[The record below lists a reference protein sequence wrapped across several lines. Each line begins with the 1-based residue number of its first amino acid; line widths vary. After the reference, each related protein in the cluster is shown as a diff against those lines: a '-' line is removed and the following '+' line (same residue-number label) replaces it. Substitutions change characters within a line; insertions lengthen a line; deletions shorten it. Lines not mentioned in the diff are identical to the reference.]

1 MTELIDVDPLD
12 PLQDTVFRGWMDV
25 HAAAERALWGDQA
38 TPWSAEEIREF
49 QRAPERIRRSV
60 AALDGRGRVVGAVQ
74 VIAATRDNLDS
85 VNVWLSVHPDH
96 QRRGVGSALL
106 ARAEAI
112 AGELGRTLVQDWSVS
127 PEESGG
133 PAAAFAAGH
142 GYAVAQRGLR
152 SELALVDWR
161 DDGAPVHPAYRVET
175 VWDAVP
181 ESWLEDRAHL
191 ARRMSTDAPLG
202 ETEYEE
208 EDWDAD
214 RVRRYYERM
223 TAMGR
228 RFVVSAARHGASGH
242 LVGYT
247 ELAVSASTPDRAYQQ
262 DTLVLREHRGHG
274 LGLALKAANLRALR
288 TELAQVRWVMTFNAA
303 SNEPMLR
310 VNRALGFAV
319 AGYVTEWKKRLPVAS
334 GTGPD
339 GR

>member
-12 PLQDTVFRGWMDV
+12 PTQDTVFRAWMEV
-25 HAAAERALWGDQA
+25 HAAAERALWGDRA
-38 TPWSAEEIREF
+38 TSWSAEEIREF
-49 QRAPERIRRSV
+49 QRAPERVRRSV
-60 AALDGRGRVVGAVQ
+60 AALDRQGRVVGAVQ
-74 VIAATRDNLDS
+74 VIAATRDNLEG
-85 VNVWLSVHPDH
+85 VNVWLSVHPAH
-96 QRRGVGSALL
+96 QRRGIGSALL

-112 AGELGRTLVQDWSVS
+112 AGDLGRTLVQDWSVS

-133 PAAAFAAGH
+133 PAAAFATRH

-152 SELALVDWR
+152 SELALADWR
-161 DDGAPVHPAYRVET
+161 DEGAPVHAAYRVET

-181 ESWLEDRAHL
+181 QEWLEDRAHL
-191 ARRMSTDAPLG
+191 SRRMSTDAPLG

-223 TAMGR
+223 SAMGR
-228 RFVVSAARHGASGH
+228 RFASSVARELASGR

-247 ELAVSASTPDRAYQQ
+247 DLAVSASTPDRAYQQ

-274 LGLALKAANLRALR
+274 LGLALKAANLRALH
-288 TELAQVRWVMTFNAA
+288 TELPQVRWVMTFNAA

-310 VNRALGFAV
+310 VNRVLGFAV
-319 AGYVTEWKKRLPVAS
+319 TGYVTEWKKRL
-334 GTGPD
+334 
-339 GR
+339 

>member
-25 HAAAERALWGDQA
+25 HAAAERALWGGQA

-96 QRRGVGSALL
+96 QRRGIGSALL

-175 VWDAVP
+175 
-181 ESWLEDRAHL
+181 
-191 ARRMSTDAPLG
+191 
-202 ETEYEE
+202 
-208 EDWDAD
+208 DWDAD

-319 AGYVTEWKKRLPVAS
+319 AGYVTEWK
-334 GTGPD
+334 
-339 GR
+339 